1 MGDAEVIELK
11 KELAA
16 AQIKLCEERHG
27 NIDDR
32 LKKIEGHQKS
42 MNFWLIGIMG
52 TTIVQLIILV
62 VNLLPKVKG

>member
-27 NIDDR
+27 TIDDR
-32 LKKIEGHQKS
+32 LKKIEEHQKTS
-42 MNFWLIGIMG
+42 NWWLIGIMG
-52 TTIVQLIILV
+52 TTILQLVFYIVSRLEAV
-62 VNLLPKVKG
+62 G